1 MSKRKPS
8 VSALLAKRER
18 ENDALKDARAKLVG
32 ERAAIDAQI
41 AQIDRLLGAGA
52 EGSEVSLGSSR
63 QPGGMR
69 KCADCEAYTLPNAEN
84 ECPKCG
90 ASPFEVAH

>member
-8 VSALLAKRER
+8 VNALLAKRER
-18 ENDALKDARAKLVG
+18 ENDALKDALARLVG

-41 AQIDRLLGAGA
+41 AQINRLLGAGA
-52 EGSEVSLGSSR
+52 EVSEAAPR

-69 KCADCEAYTLPNAEN
+69 KCADCEAYTMPNEDN
-84 ECPKCG
+84 ECPRCG